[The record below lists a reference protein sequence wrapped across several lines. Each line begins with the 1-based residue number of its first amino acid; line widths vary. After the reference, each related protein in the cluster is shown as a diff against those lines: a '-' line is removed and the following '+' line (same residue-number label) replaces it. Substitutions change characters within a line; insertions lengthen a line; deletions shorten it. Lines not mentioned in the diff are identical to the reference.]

1 MRSING
7 LLSLLE
13 IKLSNM
19 KNSNNTRN
27 VSVTFAISMIILS
40 MISISDLAAAPL
52 ISSQDD
58 MSVLSDTS
66 RTHDNKFNP
75 KAECN
80 EPIDIKNV
88 SSSSNIDNNNDEE
101 INAQSA
107 FDNNEDTEWS
117 EDKVGAY
124 LDFDIGTIRSIC
136 DVEILWDEGD
146 ERSYNFLTLRRYCRG
161 AKPVDNW
168 AWSVLV
174 SKERS

>member
-1 MRSING
+1 MISING

-13 IKLSNM
+13 IKLSNV
-19 KNSNNTRN
+19 KNSNNIRN
-27 VSVTFAISMIILS
+27 VSVTFAISMILLS
-40 MISISDLAAAPL
+40 MISVSDLAGAPL

-58 MSVLSDTS
+58 DTS
-66 RTHDNKFNP
+66 ITHDNKFNP

-88 SSSSNIDNNNDEE
+88 SSSSIDNNDEE

-117 EDKVGAY
+117 EDRVGAY

-136 DVEILWDEGD
+136 DIEILWDEGD
-146 ERSYNFLTLRRYCRG
+146 ERSQHVQYP
-161 AKPVDNW
+161 K
-168 AWSVLV
+168 
-174 SKERS
+174 